1 MTTTTPSPYGS
12 LAFHSLSSVVCG
24 GGSDDYCSVVADMSI
39 QCSAGDADERKIVV
53 NSFAAASKRRVCCIR
68 QDIKFQQRSRY
79 RRFIGVDAPQHKKCR
94 HDVSFLGFHFLPL
107 YRAFSRFSQPRGRS
121 Y

>member
-24 GGSDDYCSVVADMSI
+24 GGSDDYCSVVADEYSMQRRASVD
-39 QCSAGDADERKIVV
+39 GDADERKIVV

-79 RRFIGVDAPQHKKCR
+79 RRFIGRDEAMSMHNIRSVDI
-94 HDVSFLGFHFLPL
+94 DVSEEVDLGD
-107 YRAFSRFSQPRGRS
+107 ARS